1 MMPEIPQP
9 RHFQP
14 LEQTAFRGLEHA
26 AYLKGFLKFMMIP
39 ARYFAGLRQSSIQ
52 QVYQ

>member
-1 MMPEIPQP
+1 MNAIVLSQNP
-9 RHFQP
+9 F
-14 LEQTAFRGLEHA
+14 GLA
-26 AYLKGFLKFMMIP
+26 PKIFKFMMIP